1 MNLDS
6 PPDLIVSD
14 FHLLGN
20 ETGIQIIETVR
31 KTTREFIP
39 GIILSGD
46 TSNQAY
52 LTDIDAV
59 TFLSKPVD
67 VDELLA
73 AIREV
78 LHSQAIA
85 KAR

>member
-14 FHLLGN
+14 FHLLDN
-20 ETGIQIIETVR
+20 ETGIQVIETVR
-31 KTTREFIP
+31 KTTREYIP

-73 AIREV
+73 AIHKV